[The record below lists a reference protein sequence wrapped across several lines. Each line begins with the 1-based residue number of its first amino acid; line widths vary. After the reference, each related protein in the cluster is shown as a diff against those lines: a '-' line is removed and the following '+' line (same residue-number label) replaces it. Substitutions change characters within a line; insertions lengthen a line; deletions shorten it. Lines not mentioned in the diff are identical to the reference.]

1 MRANIFLQIFFP
13 VHDISVED
21 PIRVQVQRQESHSD
35 WLRPPRGGGVSIS
48 TIPEAYQEAY
58 NHGHGP
64 AVEPPPD
71 YHKEC
76 LDDNDGLPTYDEIF
90 NHPKV

>member
-1 MRANIFLQIFFP
+1 M
-13 VHDISVED
+13 
-21 PIRVQVQRQESHSD
+21 QVQRQESHSD
-35 WLRPPRGGGVSIS
+35 WLRSPRGDGVSIS

-58 NHGHGP
+58 NDGHGP
-64 AVEPPPD
+64 QVAATEPPPD

-76 LDDNDGLPTYDEIF
+76 LDDNDGLHTYDEIF

>member
-1 MRANIFLQIFFP
+1 M
-13 VHDISVED
+13 ED

-35 WLRPPRGGGVSIS
+35 WLRSPRGGGVSIS